1 MWLQRQNSAIYHTL
15 YNPALTTFPY
25 CYSTSA
31 CVWVCP
37 TDLHKNGSAQLLET
51 FYPVRSRASLTLK
64 LIRTP
69 NRQWN
74 WYAFGSTTTPTS
86 TWNRNRAVGLDWP
99 SDSQRWK
106 KKNNQTQNKPQPCD
120 DHLKLHYTIANWLT
134 LTVKL
139 RVAPAEHIQFK
150 SQNTGQVFR
159 SVRSRQDP
167 LLATTTTARTNRC
180 FFLTLSAMALQR
192 RRCVLWCDLGGTG
205 YWLSHRDR
213 LFPFASAMADER
225 PFSAIVPSP
234 WPTPNMSTGE
244 ISDVTSLDF
253 G

>member
-1 MWLQRQNSAIYHTL
+1 MRLQRQNSAIYHTL

-51 FYPVRSRASLTLK
+51 FYPVCSRASLTVK

-99 SDSQRWK
+99 SDSQKVEK
-106 KKNNQTQNKPQPCD
+106 KQPNT
-120 DHLKLHYTIANWLT
+120 KQASAMWRSPEAALHYSQLSDSDCE
-134 LTVKL
+134 L

-150 SQNTGQVFR
+150 SKNTGQVFR

-180 FFLTLSAMALQR
+180 FFLTLTAMALQR

-244 ISDVTSLDF
+244 ISGVTSLDF

>member
-1 MWLQRQNSAIYHTL
+1 MVKPFPNKTSFDTAYRPPVPTACMRLQRQNSAIYHTL

-51 FYPVRSRASLTLK
+51 FYPVCSRASLTVK

-99 SDSQRWK
+99 SDSQKVEK
-106 KKNNQTQNKPQPCD
+106 KQP
-120 DHLKLHYTIANWLT
+120 
-134 LTVKL
+134 
-139 RVAPAEHIQFK
+139 
-150 SQNTGQVFR
+150 NTKQ
-159 SVRSRQDP
+159 
-167 LLATTTTARTNRC
+167 
-180 FFLTLSAMALQR
+180 
-192 RRCVLWCDLGGTG
+192 
-205 YWLSHRDR
+205 
-213 LFPFASAMADER
+213 ASAMWR
-225 PFSAIVPSP
+225 SP
-234 WPTPNMSTGE
+234 EAALHYSQLTDSDCEAPCGTGWTYSIQIE
-244 ISDVTSLDF
+244 EHRTGF
-253 G
+253 